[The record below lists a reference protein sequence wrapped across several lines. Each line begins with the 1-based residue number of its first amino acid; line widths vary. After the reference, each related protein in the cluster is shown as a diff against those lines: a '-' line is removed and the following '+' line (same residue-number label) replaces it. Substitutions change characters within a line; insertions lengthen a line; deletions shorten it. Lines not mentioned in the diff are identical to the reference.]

1 MTIKKIL
8 LSLVLVTIFALSMIS
23 CSGTKNICPAY
34 SDVKTETTVQPNS

>member
-8 LSLVLVTIFALSMIS
+8 LSFVLVAVIALSMVA

-34 SDVKTETTVQPNS
+34 SDVKTETTVNPNS